1 MFHLANRVRQLLL
14 DQQTAR
20 HDLHDRQDAG
30 LDSTVFLELERDGR
44 SGAKDISA
52 DFRQTA
58 AEITNARPD
67 AGEAS
72 SPDTPAFGG
81 RYGAVHGLDVS
92 GSFREARD
100 GNDAARVA
108 DELSSSWVAFAK
120 TGDPNNARIPP
131 WPTFDAK
138 TRATMIFGTPTQLE
152 NDPRSEIRAF
162 WEHMPPP
169 GGPLG

>member
-1 MFHLANRVRQLLL
+1 MYRKYYPEKSPYLIQAMML
-14 DQQTAR
+14 T
-20 HDLHDRQDAG
+20 DAG
-30 LDSTVFLELERDGR
+30 FRRSAIKQAELKAAQGN
-44 SGAKDISA
+44 GAIYMY
-52 DFRQTA
+52 QW
-58 AEITNARPD
+58 EWP
-67 AGEAS
+67 
-72 SPDTPAFGG
+72 TPAFGG

-92 GSFREARD
+92 GSFREARE

-108 DELSSSWVAFAK
+108 DQLSSSWVAFAK

-152 NDPRSEIRAF
+152 NDPRGEIRGF

-169 GGPLG
+169 AGPLG